1 IVGGVFA
8 VALLVYATSD
18 FSADADKSLL
28 QQVNSIPDAQQ
39 RDAILAPVKS
49 FIDGLH
55 ADRQS
60 LFLGDILRSLLFALV
75 VIAVLYF
82 A

>member
-1 IVGGVFA
+1 ILVIPTFLLSMLGALTLDKILYATNRELLWDKYKRGLLIVGGVFA

-39 RDAILAPVKS
+39 
-49 FIDGLH
+49 
-55 ADRQS
+55 
-60 LFLGDILRSLLFALV
+60 
-75 VIAVLYF
+75 
-82 A
+82 